1 MSKITLNA
9 EAASALAAV
18 TTKSELCGPDGR
30 RLGFFIP
37 PSQAEIME
45 SLRERGFYYEPT
57 LEELKAIEAEGGGIP
72 HEEVMKRLGL
82 E

>member
-9 EAASALAAV
+9 EAASALEAI
-18 TTKSELCGPDGR
+18 TTQSELCAPDGR
-30 RLGFFIP
+30 RLGLFVP
-37 PSQAEIME
+37 PPLAAEVE
-45 SLRERGFYYEPT
+45 AHLKRRFSSEPT
-57 LEELKAIEAEGGGIP
+57 MEQLKAVDAAGGAIP